1 MVNFWLNWSVLYGS
15 SVEHDVVIRKMRL
28 LLDIRSGLFA
38 MHEKESTRTR
48 SERLEKWR
56 ARDESL
62 VIDAE
67 IAMYFNSIHKS
78 QTLWLQ
84 ASGGTWCWPNI
95 TINYTYLVS
104 KEITI
109 ERIHFGWLTLSLCCY
124 RNRQIVVGNS
134 ISVPNANANTTEGH
148 THKHTL
154 ALIAFIVALHCSV
167 DVFKSQFYGF
177 ISPQWVRGF
186 AHTRG
191 YLNGSFEIV
200 SVSVRICFRTLST
213 NRMPGKGTYSHWN
226 WKRFRDLSD

>member
-109 ERIHFGWLTLSLCCY
+109 ERIHFGWLTLSLLLSQSTNC
-124 RNRQIVVGNS
+124 RRQLDFCAKCQCQYHWG
-134 ISVPNANANTTEGH
+134 PH
-148 THKHTL
+148 TQT
-154 ALIAFIVALHCSV
+154 
-167 DVFKSQFYGF
+167 
-177 ISPQWVRGF
+177 
-186 AHTRG
+186 HTRSHCVHCCATLFG
-191 YLNGSFEIV
+191 WCVQKSILWIYFATMSAGICTYPRIFE
-200 SVSVRICFRTLST
+200 RLFRNS
-213 NRMPGKGTYSHWN
+213 
-226 WKRFRDLSD
+226 